1 MQKALLLAAGCWLRG
16 GRAGGSGVGAARVDT
31 GLAKTSAGVSLA
43 AHLHVLYLGGRRPV
57 PIPGRLRVALQ
68 RKKQFYRDGARLRWA
83 RTSPFDDDGIFG
95 SGKASCPAMTGSG
108 GGSVR
113 EGRQTGAT
121 IISRQDELLTHPR
134 TYIQYGR

>member
-1 MQKALLLAAGCWLRG
+1 MQKALLLAAGCVAAVLEVLVLVQ
-16 GRAGGSGVGAARVDT
+16 RAWILDWPRQAP
-31 GLAKTSAGVSLA
+31 VSLWLPICTSCTSEEDVPSRFPDDCA
-43 AHLHVLYLGGRRPV
+43 LRCRGRSSS
-57 PIPGRLRVALQ
+57 
-68 RKKQFYRDGARLRWA
+68 YRDGARLRWA

-95 SGKASCPAMTGSG
+95 SGKASCPAITGSG

-121 IISRQDELLTHPR
+121 IISRQDELLTHSR